1 MCNAYVHIN
10 VQMCKLKLQSVHRCA
25 KAGKGIAA
33 HFGFCYSRITKQ
45 DNHQTTTKLGG
56 NEYGNEQSKRTDGKH
71 EIIW

>member
-25 KAGKGIAA
+25 KAEKGIAA

-45 DNHQTTTKLGG
+45 DNHQTTTK
-56 NEYGNEQSKRTDGKH
+56 
-71 EIIW
+71 